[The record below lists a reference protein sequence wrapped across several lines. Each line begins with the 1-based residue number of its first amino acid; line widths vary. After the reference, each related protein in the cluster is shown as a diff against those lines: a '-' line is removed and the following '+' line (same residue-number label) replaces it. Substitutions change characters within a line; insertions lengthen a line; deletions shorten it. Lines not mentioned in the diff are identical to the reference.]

1 MRLILLR
8 HAKSSWDD
16 LSLDDHDRPLAPRG
30 RRAAHA
36 LNEHLAGEGFQAD
49 RVVSST
55 AVRARETA
63 RLVLQELAP
72 PARETSELYMASAHG
87 ILEVARRF
95 GDESD
100 TLVLVGH
107 NPGMHALAT
116 RLARRTGG
124 RDADRIEVKFPT
136 AALAEFDVAAEAWED
151 VAPANVRLAR
161 FLRPKD
167 LPRAGELRL

>member
-30 RRAAHA
+30 LRASSA
-36 LNEHLAGEGFQAD
+36 LNEFLAEEGFQAD

-63 RLVLQELAP
+63 RRVLHDLAP
-72 PARETSELYMASAHG
+72 PAEEARDLYMASAHA
-87 ILEVARRF
+87 IMEVAHEF
-95 GDESD
+95 GDEAD
-100 TLVLVGH
+100 TLILVGH
-107 NPGMHALAT
+107 NPGMHALAE
-116 RLARRTGG
+116 RLARGTGG
-124 RDADRIEVKFPT
+124 PDAQRIENKFPT
-136 AALAEFDVAAEAWED
+136 GALAEFEVTADSWPELSTDAT
-151 VAPANVRLAR
+151 RLVR

-167 LPRAGELRL
+167 LPRADQLRL